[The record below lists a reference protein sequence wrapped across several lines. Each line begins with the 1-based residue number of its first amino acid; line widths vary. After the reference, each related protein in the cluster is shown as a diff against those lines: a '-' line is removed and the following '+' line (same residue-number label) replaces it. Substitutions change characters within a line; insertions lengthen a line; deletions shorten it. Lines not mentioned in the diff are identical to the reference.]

1 MGGSTLIAGKPHRPI
16 YDKTLEEARE
26 VRGAFDL
33 SRVIAIGDGMPT
45 DVRGAE
51 AFGLDVLYISG
62 GIHAKEYVKDGRTDE
77 ARLQAF
83 LAREKAAP
91 KWWMPRLQ

>member
-1 MGGSTLIAGKPHRPI
+1 MTVFHRNEKRGDLPAGLKGG
-16 YDKTLEEARE
+16 
-26 VRGAFDL
+26 
-33 SRVIAIGDGMPT
+33 VIAIGDGMPT

-62 GIHAKEYVKDGRTDE
+62 GIHAQDYVEGGRTDE
-77 ARLQAF
+77 AKLEAF
-83 LAREKAAP
+83 LKREGAHP